1 MAARRDIRGRVI
13 GPFPVVVPD
22 GSGPVW
28 QVSITTEEM
37 DRIAADYG
45 GDPRD
50 WIARGPAR
58 DEPIR
63 AVIGPASTLVLP

>member
-1 MAARRDIRGRVI
+1 
-13 GPFPVVVPD
+13 
-22 GSGPVW
+22 
-28 QVSITTEEM
+28 M
-37 DRIAADYG
+37 DRIATDYG